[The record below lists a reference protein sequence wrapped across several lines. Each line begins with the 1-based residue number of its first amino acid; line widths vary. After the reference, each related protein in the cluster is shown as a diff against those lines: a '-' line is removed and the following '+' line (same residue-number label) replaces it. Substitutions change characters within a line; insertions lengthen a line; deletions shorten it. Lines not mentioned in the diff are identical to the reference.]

1 MGDHLRCITGGALG
15 QRAATATRFLQGDW
29 RPTAERFLVGLGV
42 RAGVSG
48 VRAVSVT
55 VTVTD
60 RESNVLA

>member
-1 MGDHLRCITGGALG
+1 MHHGRSARPAGGAFLG
-15 QRAATATRFLQGDW
+15 GAR
-29 RPTAERFLVGLGV
+29 

>member
-1 MGDHLRCITGGALG
+1 MHHGRSARPAGGDGDAIPAGRLAAHGGAFLG
-15 QRAATATRFLQGDW
+15 GAR
-29 RPTAERFLVGLGV
+29 